1 MNSKLLYNQIKEQL
15 PSMEGV
21 AVKVEDNK
29 MNFYIDGRLEFYV
42 RESGGV
48 SYTPNCS
55 DTKLSRSTVKRALN
69 DLERAGFVKR
79 LTRHRDNGGQTSNL
93 YMLAD

>member
-1 MNSKLLYNQIKEQL
+1 MDSKLLYNQIKEQL
-15 PSMEGV
+15 PPMEGV

-48 SYTPNCS
+48 SYMPNCS
-55 DTKLSRSTVKRALN
+55 DKRICQAQRQN
-69 DLERAGFVKR
+69 AGIDFKDC
-79 LTRHRDNGGQTSNL
+79 RDKQCGNQ
-93 YMLAD
+93 

>member
-1 MNSKLLYNQIKEQL
+1 MDVSKSTTKLTKVNELYRADLPPRACSVYLYLFQRCYDKESCF
-15 PSMEGV
+15 PSI
-21 AVKVEDNK
+21 AT
-29 MNFYIDGRLEFYV
+29 I
-42 RESGGV
+42 
-48 SYTPNCS
+48 CS

-79 LTRHRDNGGQTSNL
+79 LIRHRENGGQTSNL